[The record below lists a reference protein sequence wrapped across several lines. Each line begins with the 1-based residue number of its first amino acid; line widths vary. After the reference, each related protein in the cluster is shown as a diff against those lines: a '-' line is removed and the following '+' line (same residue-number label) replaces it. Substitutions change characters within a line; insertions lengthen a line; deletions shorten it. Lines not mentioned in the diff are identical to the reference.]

1 MKRLAP
7 RTSFDGFDDTKSVRD
22 LEEIL
27 TEGLFLN
34 PWKGRYHAA
43 IRRALG
49 H

>member
-1 MKRLAP
+1 MKRPAT
-7 RTSFDGFDDTKSVRD
+7 RTSFDGFGDVKTIRE
-22 LEEIL
+22 LEEVL

-43 IRRALG
+43 LRRALG

>member
-1 MKRLAP
+1 MKRLAT
-7 RTSFDGFDDTKSVRD
+7 RTSFDGFGDIKNARD
-22 LEEIL
+22 LEELL